1 MWKILFQ
8 NTYNKVETLELDFNK
23 KENILVL
30 VLVHFPVLYFQRKED
45 FFVYSYLVIY
55 DYVNDFLHLWLDFL
69 SFFLFEVNFNNVI

>member
-55 DYVNDFLHLWLDFL
+55 DYVNDF
-69 SFFLFEVNFNNVI
+69 